1 MGRRILRRGMVLRGE
16 KGSRGRGA
24 GSWWRRILER
34 EGSWGGRRV
43 LSGGPILG
51 ERELGSVL
59 MEGERI
65 VKGKKGPGQ
74 GKGPEWGLR
83 VLC

>member
-1 MGRRILRRGMVLRGE
+1 M
-16 KGSRGRGA
+16 
-24 GSWWRRILER
+24 
-34 EGSWGGRRV
+34 
-43 LSGGPILG
+43 
-51 ERELGSVL
+51 GSVL